1 MKKLISILIIM
12 MLSTSIV
19 TGAFAD
25 EGSDEQEIL
34 ITPLLESVESVIETV
49 AESESVEQE
58 TGNVPEPTVLPSDTP
73 VPTNTPEHDSTTETT
88 TTPVTTTTPETPPAN
103 TPENT
108 PSTPTTGTPVTTPPR
123 EETPATGATRL
134 QIDDANVYEGMDK
147 AYNDGY
153 LPQVKNGVVT
163 LVLPLVADGDIKANQ
178 IVVTP
183 NLGDSYSSPIQYKNY
198 QKTFVLEEHLVN
210 KEKNEEAGVEERV
223 EAYLVCFEF
232 PLKSDR
238 NNGTYPVSLSIQ
250 AQSASENTI
259 QQTYTCYFTVTD
271 GVSTDV
277 VAEPEISVGMTME
290 EETPES
296 QPRILISKYSID
308 AVPVSAGED
317 FTATVTL
324 RNTSETM
331 AVQNMVVTVSCD
343 SANFVLLNDSNTI
356 YIDKFGAGK
365 TMDIEI
371 RYKTD
376 LETPPQRY
384 NVNLSMSYDNSDAMS
399 LASSGSIMVEVAQ
412 VPVVELAP
420 FNIES
425 DVNAGETMQISFQI
439 MNLGRSPIYNA
450 RVELSAPGLYPV
462 GTGFVGNMEQGTSA
476 TTKLD
481 VFIGM
486 KDDEE
491 RYGTTNGTVTLV
503 YEDAGGQEYVQK
515 VDIETNIKA
524 LVISTPIAETQEET
538 EMVGQWWI
546 AVAAGAVVIAAL
558 AMGLLKKKKHKSR
571 HIKL

>member
-1 MKKLISILIIM
+1 MKKLISILIIIM

-19 TGAFAD
+19 TVAFAD
-25 EGSDEQEIL
+25 VGSDEQVSET
-34 ITPLLESVESVIETV
+34 TPLLESVASVIENAV
-49 AESESVEQE
+49 ASETVEQE
-58 TGNVPEPTVLPSDTP
+58 TETVPEPTVIPNDTP
-73 VPTNTPEHDSTTETT
+73 VPTTTPEQESTPE
-88 TTPVTTTTPETPPAN
+88 PSVTPETPPTN
-103 TPENT
+103 TPVNT
-108 PSTPTTGTPVTTPPR
+108 PSTPTTDTPVTTPPS
-123 EETPATGATRL
+123 EETPVNGATRL

-163 LVLPLVADGDIKANQ
+163 LVLPLIADGDIKANQ

-198 QKTFVLEEHLVN
+198 QKTFVLDEHLVN
-210 KEKNEEAGVEERV
+210 EQKNEETDVEERV

-238 NNGTYPVSLSIQ
+238 KNGTYPVSLSIQ
-250 AQSASENTI
+250 AQSASGNII

-277 VAEPEISVGMTME
+277 VTEPEISVGMTME

-308 AVPVSAGED
+308 AVPVSAGEE

-356 YIDKFGAGK
+356 YIDKLGAGK
-365 TMDIEI
+365 TMDVEI

-399 LASSGSIMVEVAQ
+399 LVSSGSIMVEVAQ
-412 VPVVELAP
+412 VPDVELAP
-420 FNIES
+420 FNLEPE
-425 DVNAGETMQISFQI
+425 VNAGETIQMSFQV

-450 RVELSAPGLYPV
+450 RVELSAPGLYPA
-462 GTGFVGNMEQGTSA
+462 GTGFIGNMEPGTAA
-476 TTKLD
+476 TTRLD

-486 KDDEE
+486 KEDVEE
-491 RYGTTNGTVTLV
+491 RYGATSGTVTLV
-503 YEDAGGQEYVQK
+503 YEDVSGQEYTQE
-515 VDIETNIKA
+515 VDIDTEIKA
-524 LVISTPIAETQEET
+524 LVISAPTTET
-538 EMVGQWWI
+538 EEEAESKAASQWWI
-546 AVAAGAVVIAAL
+546 SVLAGSAVIGIL
-558 AMGLLKKKKHKSR
+558 AIVLRKQKKQKSR

>member
-1 MKKLISILIIM
+1 MKKLISILIIIM

-19 TGAFAD
+19 TVAFAD
-25 EGSDEQEIL
+25 EGSDKQVSET
-34 ITPLLESVESVIETV
+34 TPLLESVASVIENAV
-49 AESESVEQE
+49 ESETVEQVTE
-58 TGNVPEPTVLPSDTP
+58 TVPEPTVLPNDTP
-73 VPTNTPEHDSTTETT
+73 VPTTTPEQESTPE
-88 TTPVTTTTPETPPAN
+88 PSVTPETPPTN
-103 TPENT
+103 TPVNT
-108 PSTPTTGTPVTTPPR
+108 PSTPTTDTPITTPPS
-123 EETPATGATRL
+123 EETPVNGATRL

-163 LVLPLVADGDIKANQ
+163 LVLPLIADGDIKANQ

-198 QKTFVLEEHLVN
+198 QKTFVLDEHLVN
-210 KEKNEEAGVEERV
+210 EQKNEETDVEERV

-238 NNGTYPVSLSIQ
+238 KNGTYPVSLSIQ
-250 AQSASENTI
+250 AQNASGNII

-277 VAEPEISVGMTME
+277 VTEPEISVGMTME

-308 AVPVSAGED
+308 AVPVSAGEE

-324 RNTSETM
+324 RNTSEKM

-356 YIDKFGAGK
+356 YIDKLGAGK
-365 TMDIEI
+365 TLDVEI

-412 VPVVELAP
+412 VPDVELAP
-420 FNIES
+420 FNLEPE
-425 DVNAGETMQISFQI
+425 VNAGETIQMSFQV

-450 RVELSAPGLYPV
+450 RVELSAPGLYPA
-462 GTGFVGNMEQGTSA
+462 GTGFIGNMEPGTAA
-476 TTKLD
+476 TTRLD

-486 KDDEE
+486 KEDAEE
-491 RYGTTNGTVTLV
+491 RYGATSGTVTLV
-503 YEDAGGQEYVQK
+503 YEDASGQEYTQEA
-515 VDIETNIKA
+515 DIDTEIKA
-524 LVISTPIAETQEET
+524 LVISAPTTET
-538 EMVGQWWI
+538 EEEAESKAASQWWI
-546 AVAAGAVVIAAL
+546 SVLAGSAVIGVL
-558 AMGLLKKKKHKSR
+558 AIVLRKQKKQKSR

>member
-1 MKKLISILIIM
+1 MKKLISILIIIM
-12 MLSTSIV
+12 MLCTSIV
-19 TGAFAD
+19 TVAFAD
-25 EGSDEQEIL
+25 EGSDEQVSET
-34 ITPLLESVESVIETV
+34 TPLLESVASVIENAV
-49 AESESVEQE
+49 ESETVEQVTE
-58 TGNVPEPTVLPSDTP
+58 TVPEPTVLPSDTP
-73 VPTNTPEHDSTTETT
+73 VPTTTPEQESTPEPTA
-88 TTPVTTTTPETPPAN
+88 TPETPPTN
-103 TPENT
+103 TPVNT
-108 PSTPTTGTPVTTPPR
+108 PSTPTTDTPVTTPPS
-123 EETPATGATRL
+123 EETPVNGATRL

-147 AYNDGY
+147 AYNAGY

-163 LVLPLVADGDIKANQ
+163 LVLPLIADGDIKANQ

-198 QKTFVLEEHLVN
+198 QKTFVLDEHLVN
-210 KEKNEEAGVEERV
+210 EEKNKDTDIEERV

-238 NNGTYPVSLSIQ
+238 KNETYPVSLSIQ
-250 AQSASENTI
+250 AQSASGSII

-277 VAEPEISVGMTME
+277 VTEPEISVGMTME

-308 AVPVSAGED
+308 AVPVSAGEE

-356 YIDKFGAGK
+356 YIDKLGAGK
-365 TMDIEI
+365 TMDVKI

-412 VPVVELAP
+412 VPDVELAP
-420 FNIES
+420 FNLEPE
-425 DVNAGETMQISFQI
+425 VNAGETIQMSFQV

-450 RVELSAPGLYPV
+450 RVELSAPGLYPA
-462 GTGFVGNMEQGTSA
+462 GTGFIGNMEPGTAA
-476 TTKLD
+476 TTRLD

-486 KDDEE
+486 KEDAEE
-491 RYGTTNGTVTLV
+491 RYGATSGTVTLV
-503 YEDAGGQEYVQK
+503 YEDASGQEYTQEA
-515 VDIETNIKA
+515 DIDTEIKA
-524 LVISTPIAETQEET
+524 LVISAPTTET
-538 EMVGQWWI
+538 EEEAESKAASQWWI
-546 AVAAGAVVIAAL
+546 SVLAGSAVIGIL
-558 AMGLLKKKKHKSR
+558 AIVLRKQKKQKSR